1 MRASEES
8 LFRAVF
14 FFLGLGILVACQKNQ
29 TIAVQKSLQPLTET
43 PHKSVATTAVVGG
56 LVPTPPLDLPLVT
69 PDEPAPDASSAIEAI
84 PIQKRAGFSISSPAS
99 AGQWAGRLGA
109 GWYLDWQAEGIAED
123 MPERWKMVR
132 VTNHGYHPTLKKI
145 QAIAKDDPGGVW
157 IIGNEPDVIWQDNVP
172 PETYARSYGRLYDT
186 IKDADPTALIAVGG
200 ISQATP
206 LRLQYLDRVLQ
217 AYQKFYG
224 KPLPADWWT
233 VHGYVLREQR
243 NSWGVE
249 IPPGFQE
256 DQGILYEIGDHG
268 RLDYFEKQLR
278 DFRDWMKRNGY
289 QDAPLALT
297 EFGIL
302 MPAEYGFPPEFVAG
316 YLKDTF
322 KLLAT
327 LRDETTGYPDDDY
340 RLVQRWAWF
349 SLADP
354 NFPTSDLADLEQD
367 RLTLVGQAFREF
379 VILSIEH

>member
-1 MRASEES
+1 MPT
-8 LFRAVF
+8 L
-14 FFLGLGILVACQKNQ
+14 LPGLP
-29 TIAVQKSLQPLTET
+29 T
-43 PHKSVATTAVVGG
+43 ATMDA
-56 LVPTPPLDLPLVT
+56 
-69 PDEPAPDASSAIEAI
+69 PALAASSAVAAI
-84 PIQKRAGFSISSPAS
+84 QPDRRAGFSISSPAS
-99 AGQWAGRLGA
+99 PGLWAKRLGA
-109 GWYLDWQAEGIAED
+109 GWYLDWQVGRN
-123 MPERWKMVR
+123 PENTLEYWKVVR
-132 VTNHGYHPTLKKI
+132 VTAQGFDPDLARI
-145 QAIAKDDPGGVW
+145 RVIARDDPGKVW
-157 IIGNEPDVIWQDNVP
+157 IIGNEPDVIWQDNLP
-172 PETYARSYGRLYDT
+172 PEIYARFYGQVYDT
-186 IKDADPTALIAVGG
+186 IKGADPTALIAVGG

-206 LRLQYLDRVLQ
+206 LRLRYLDRVLQ
-217 AYQKFYG
+217 AYQKLYG

-249 IPPGFQE
+249 IPPGFRE

-289 QDAPLALT
+289 QDVPLALT

-327 LRDETTGYPDDDY
+327 LRDGTTGYPDDDSH
-340 RLVQRWAWF
+340 LVQRWAWF

-354 NFPTSDLADLEQD
+354 EFPTSNLANFEQD
-367 RLTLVGQAFREF
+367 RLTLVGEAFKEF
-379 VILSIEH
+379 VISSTKP